1 MRAKKELK
9 ENSVGHVRLDP
20 EAISD
25 FVRGYH
31 LLRCECFMC
40 KQIVRKIEHKQEL
53 THADHYHMSVCMP
66 ALKEL
71 RKKRDEKECFSE
83 GKR

>member
-9 ENSVGHVRLDP
+9 ENNVGHVRLAQ

-25 FVRGYH
+25 FVRDYH
-31 LLRCECFMC
+31 LLQCACFMC
-40 KQIVRKIEHKQEL
+40 KQIVHKIERRQEL

-66 ALKEL
+66 VLQEL